1 MDRFLRRTGA
11 ASPEND
17 PEPWR
22 PGKQV
27 YGLRAMDGLVYMDAV
42 ITPNRS
48 LSQRGFI
55 VLICIVTF
63 FNCAA
68 AAVFLAMGATL
79 VPFFLGLDVLA
90 VIAAF
95 LASYAAARRVER
107 VRVTS
112 REVRVVRETPSHSEV
127 VWESPTAFTRV
138 ALELDEDE
146 VVQAVRLAV
155 SGRHAS
161 VAMALSPPERADFAR
176 HLEWAIYEAR
186 RG

>member
-1 MDRFLRRTGA
+1 
-11 ASPEND
+11 
-17 PEPWR
+17 
-22 PGKQV
+22 
-27 YGLRAMDGLVYMDAV
+27 MDGLVYMDAV

-48 LSQRGFI
+48 LSQRGF
-55 VLICIVTF
+55 VMLVGVVTF

-79 VPFFLGLDVLA
+79 VPLFLGLDVLA
-90 VIAAF
+90 VIVAF
-95 LASYAAARRVER
+95 LASYAAAKRIER

-112 REVRVVRETPSHSEV
+112 REVRVVRETPKASEV

-138 ALELDEDE
+138 ALEVDEDQ
-146 VVQAVRLAV
+146 VVWGVRLAM

-161 VAMALSPPERADFAR
+161 VAAALSPVERADFAR
-176 HLEWAIYEAR
+176 ALERAIYAAR

>member
-1 MDRFLRRTGA
+1 
-11 ASPEND
+11 
-17 PEPWR
+17 
-22 PGKQV
+22 
-27 YGLRAMDGLVYMDAV
+27 MDGLVYMDAV

-48 LSQRGFI
+48 LSQRGFVI
-55 VLICIVTF
+55 LISVVTF

-79 VPFFLGLDVLA
+79 VPLFLGLDVVA

-95 LASYAAARRVER
+95 LASYAAAKRVER
-107 VRVTS
+107 VLVTS
-112 REVRVVRETPSHSEV
+112 REVRVMRETPKSQEV

-138 ALELDEDE
+138 ALEIDEDQ
-146 VVQAVRLAV
+146 VVHGVRLAM

-161 VAMALSPPERADFAR
+161 VAMALSPVERADFAR
-176 HLEWAIYEAR
+176 ALEQAIYTAR